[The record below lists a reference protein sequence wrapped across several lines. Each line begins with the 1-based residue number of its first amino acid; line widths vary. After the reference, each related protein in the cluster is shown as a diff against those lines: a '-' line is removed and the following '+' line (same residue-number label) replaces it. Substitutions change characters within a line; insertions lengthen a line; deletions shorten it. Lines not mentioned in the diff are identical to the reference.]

1 MLIWALLII
10 FFWAVVPGLIT
21 GWMLGERGRS
31 FLPGLLLGA
40 VCGPLGILGALVFI
54 YVSDRRRARG
64 RANVRGRAVRVFY
77 EIPLVGR
84 LHVSTVW
91 ALAGLATFLCL
102 WMVGGVSY
110 EFYRAELSQADTH
123 EQARQSA
130 AESTRPRALVENAP
144 AAGQQAADSR
154 LNAPA
159 QSNTS
164 AQTRSALVG
173 NLSTQTGQASHGG
186 ARADNTTPG
195 GPPTPPGVVGPAAS
209 LAPQQGTISSGPA
222 AVPPASAVAAP
233 AASAPPPRQA
243 RAEAVAEVTRDL
255 ASRGHRV
262 HAAVSGDSQT
272 ATLSLT
278 GATLT
283 RAAGNQ
289 ILGNGRLRGAL
300 KAAGVRIVVLVNGEE
315 SWTYIL

>member
-1 MLIWALLII
+1 MLAWALLII

-40 VCGPLGILGALVFI
+40 VCGPLGILGTLVFI
-54 YVSDRRRARG
+54 YVSDRRRARD
-64 RANVRGRAVRVFY
+64 RQHVRGRAVRVFY
-77 EIPLVGR
+77 EIPVVGR

-102 WMVGGVSY
+102 WMVGGISY
-110 EFYRAELSQADTH
+110 EFYRAELSPAAESGQAGRVAT
-123 EQARQSA
+123 
-130 AESTRPRALVENAP
+130 ESTRPKALVEPEQGAARQP
-144 AAGQQAADSR
+144 ADAR
-154 LNAPA
+154 LNAQA

-173 NLSTQTGQASHGG
+173 NLSNQPGQAAPGG
-186 ARADNTTPG
+186 ARADNLSTGWPPPQV
-195 GPPTPPGVVGPAAS
+195 PPTGPTPATTA
-209 LAPQQGTISSGPA
+209 QQATVTSGPA
-222 AVPPASAVAAP
+222 VAPATAGAPPA
-233 AASAPPPRQA
+233 APPAKSPGQA

-262 HAAVSGDSQT
+262 HAALSGDSQT

-283 RAAGNQ
+283 RGAGNQ

-300 KAAGVRIVVLVNGEE
+300 KAVGVRIVVVLNGEE

>member
-1 MLIWALLII
+1 MAVWALLII
-10 FFWAVVPGLIT
+10 LFWAVVPGLIT
-21 GWMLGERGRS
+21 GWMLRERGRS

-40 VCGPLGILGALVFI
+40 VCGPLGILGALAFI

-64 RANVRGRAVRVFY
+64 RSNVRGRAVRVFY
-77 EIPLVGR
+77 EIPVVGR

-102 WMVGGVSY
+102 WMVGGISY
-110 EFYRAELSQADTH
+110 EFYRADLLPSATPEPG
-123 EQARQSA
+123 EQAA
-130 AESTRPRALVENAP
+130 AGPGSPRALVEPTP
-144 AAGQQAADSR
+144 AAGQQAADPR
-154 LNAPA
+154 LNAQA
-159 QSNTS
+159 NTS
-164 AQTRSALVG
+164 AQTRSGLVG
-173 NLSTQTGQASHGG
+173 NFSTQTGQATQTG
-186 ARADNTTPG
+186 AHADKTSTG
-195 GPPTPPGVVGPAAS
+195 WQPPQTGAVGPAVSA
-209 LAPQQGTISSGPA
+209 AQQQGTLASGP
-222 AVPPASAVAAP
+222 AVPPANAAPPPAAP
-233 AASAPPPRQA
+233 ARPPGQA

-262 HAAVSGDSQT
+262 HAALSGDSQT

>member
-1 MLIWALLII
+1 MLVWALLII
-10 FFWAVVPGLIT
+10 LFWAVVPGLIT

-31 FLPGLLLGA
+31 FLPGLLLGV
-40 VCGPLGILGALVFI
+40 VCGPLGILGALAFI
-54 YVSDRRRARG
+54 YFSDRRRARG
-64 RANVRGRAVRVFY
+64 RSNVRGRAVRVFY
-77 EIPLVGR
+77 EIPVVGR

-102 WMVGGVSY
+102 WMVGGISY
-110 EFYRAELSQADTH
+110 EFYRAELHPAATP
-123 EQARQSA
+123 EQGEQLAT
-130 AESTRPRALVENAP
+130 ESGRPRALVESTP
-144 AAGQQAADSR
+144 AAGQQAADPR
-154 LNAPA
+154 LNAQA
-159 QSNTS
+159 NTS
-164 AQTRSALVG
+164 AQTRSGLVG
-173 NLSTQTGQASHGG
+173 NFSTQPGQATQTGT
-186 ARADNTTPG
+186 RADNASTGWQPQPQPG
-195 GPPTPPGVVGPAAS
+195 APG
-209 LAPQQGTISSGPA
+209 
-222 AVPPASAVAAP
+222 P
-233 AASAPPPRQA
+233 AASAPQQQGSLASGPSVPPANAAPPPAAPSRPPGQA

-255 ASRGHRV
+255 ASKGHRV
-262 HAAVSGDSQT
+262 HAALSGDSQT

>member
-1 MLIWALLII
+1 MLIWILLII
-10 FFWAVVPGLIT
+10 LFWAVVPGLIT

-31 FLPGLLLGA
+31 FLPGLLLGV
-40 VCGPLGILGALVFI
+40 VCGPLGILGALAYI

-77 EIPLVGR
+77 EIPVVGR

-102 WMVGGVSY
+102 WMVGGISY
-110 EFYRAELSQADTH
+110 EFYRAELSPAATPEQEQQA
-123 EQARQSA
+123 A
-130 AESTRPRALVENAP
+130 AGAASPRALVESTP
-144 AAGQQAADSR
+144 AAGQQAADHR
-154 LNAPA
+154 LNAQA
-159 QSNTS
+159 NAS
-164 AQTRSALVG
+164 AQTRSGLVG
-173 NLSTQTGQASHGG
+173 NFSTQPGQATQTGT
-186 ARADNTTPG
+186 RADNTSSGWQTPQ
-195 GPPTPPGVVGPAAS
+195 PGVPGS
-209 LAPQQGTISSGPA
+209 
-222 AVPPASAVAAP
+222 
-233 AASAPPPRQA
+233 AASAPQQQGTLASEPAVPPVAATPSPAAPARSLGQT
-243 RAEAVAEVTRDL
+243 RAEAVAELTRDL
-255 ASRGHRV
+255 AARGHRV
-262 HAAVSGDSQT
+262 HAALSGDSQT

-300 KAAGVRIVVLVNGEE
+300 KAAGVRIVVVVNGEE